1 MRTLLAL
8 IASAGLVG
16 CVGDVSDM
24 PTTPADNP
32 NTQQDDKNPAGGDLT
47 AAKMAFD
54 TGVYSTLVAKC
65 SGAACH
71 GQGTTGGSITKF
83 VATDA
88 SNGWKLASETGA
100 LVGNFAASAAPV
112 LTMIKGGTH
121 KGMTYTTTEESNI
134 VKWLDLEVAA
144 RNGQT
149 GGTGTGTGTGG
160 GETLSQAT
168 ERVLSQFAGCMQYTD
183 FQAANMAQAWGG
195 MDAQNN
201 TECDNCH
208 NSGGEGFIASRQS
221 QFFYDVVSTKKYF
234 FLQYLTVDL
243 TQGAAAAKVVMN
255 RASFLGVAN
264 GQDPHREH
272 PRFDGSV
279 NSPGWQA
286 LTQFYNATMTRVNT
300 AGLCQPKPLS
310 NM

>member
-8 IASAGLVG
+8 IAAAGLVG
-16 CVGDVSDM
+16 CVGDVSDT
-24 PTTPADNP
+24 PTPDNP

-47 AAKMAFD
+47 AARMAFD
-54 TGVYSTLVAKC
+54 TTVFSVLSMKC
-65 SGAACH
+65 SGGACH
-71 GQGTTGGSITKF
+71 SQGTTGGSITKF
-83 VATDA
+83 VATNAAD
-88 SNGWKLASETGA
+88 GWKLATETGA
-100 LVGNFAASAAPV
+100 LVGNFTASAAPV
-112 LTMIKGGTH
+112 LTMIKGGSH
-121 KGMTYTTTEESNI
+121 KGATYATTEEANI
-134 VKWLDLEVAA
+134 VKWLELEVSA

-149 GGTGTGTGTGG
+149 GAGTGTG

-168 ERVLSQFAGCMQYTD
+168 ERVLSQFAGCMQLTD

-195 MDAQNN
+195 MEAQNN

-208 NSGGEGFIASRQS
+208 NSGGEGFIASRQP

-272 PRFDGSV
+272 PRFDGST
-279 NSPGWQA
+279 NSPGWAA
-286 LTQFYNATMTRVNT
+286 LTKFYNATMARVNT
-300 AGLCQPKPLS
+300 PNLCAPKPLQ

>member
-24 PTTPADNP
+24 PNPPTQQDNP

-54 TGVYSTLVAKC
+54 TGVYSTLNMKC
-65 SGAACH
+65 SGGACH
-71 GQGTTGGSITKF
+71 SQGTVGGSITKF

-88 SNGWKLASETGA
+88 SNGWKLASETTA

-112 LTMIKGGTH
+112 LTLIKGGNH
-121 KGMTYTTTEESNI
+121 KGVSYSTTEEQNI

-149 GGTGTGTGTGG
+149 GNNGGGQTG

-168 ERVLSQFAGCMQYTD
+168 ERVLAQFAGCMQLSD
-183 FQAANMAQAWGG
+183 FQAANMVVWGAYQ
-195 MDAQNN
+195 AQNN
-201 TECDNCH
+201 QNCDNCH
-208 NSGGEGFIASRQS
+208 SNGGEGFIASRQP
-221 QFFYDVVSTKKYF
+221 QFFFDVVSTKKYF

-243 TQGAAAAKVVMN
+243 TMGASAAKVVMN

-272 PRFDGSV
+272 PRFNIGE
-279 NSPGWQA
+279 NTQPWQA
-286 LTQFYNATMTRVNT
+286 LTNFYNRTMTRVNT
-300 AGLCQPKPLS
+300 PGTCQPKPLQ